1 MQAFT
6 NESKYY
12 NIFHFDKDYA
22 KEAREIRKK
31 FPKAKTVLEIGSGT
45 GLMTVELE
53 KLGFKVT
60 CIEPSINMAVEAS
73 KVSYNKN
80 NNIEI
85 YIKTLEEFIPIIY
98 FDLVLAL
105 YDVLNYSPNFW
116 DNRLKIRALGKDNII
131 EVWDRS
137 KPVYPF
143 MYKRARKCR
152 RIRLGFKFMNKAYLW
167 YIFTGKGLVIS
178 FHKLYLH

>member
-53 KLGFKVT
+53 KLGFKV
-60 CIEPSINMAVEAS
+60 IGLEPSVDMIRQFEGNNMV
-73 KVSYNKN
+73 NC
-80 NNIEI
+80 
-85 YIKTLEEFIPIIY
+85 TLEEYSFLPKKK

-131 EVWDRS
+131 EVWDKN

>member
-53 KLGFKVT
+53 KLGFKV
-60 CIEPSINMAVEAS
+60 IGLEPSVDMIRQFEGNNMV
-73 KVSYNKN
+73 NC
-80 NNIEI
+80 
-85 YIKTLEEFIPIIY
+85 TLEEYSFLPKKK